1 MQPLIVEFLTD
12 ELLFFLLIQLVGLEI
27 KIKMSFLYAVF
38 ALQFFPLTMRFPES
52 KSTLCC
58 GYIAKTLSCFIG
70 ASPRDEI
77 IFLHYYLYFH

>member
-27 KIKMSFLYAVF
+27 KIKMSFIIAVF
-38 ALQFFPLTMRFPES
+38 ALRFLPLIKLRFPKS
-52 KSTLCC
+52 KSTMCC

-70 ASPRDEI
+70 ASP
-77 IFLHYYLYFH
+77 